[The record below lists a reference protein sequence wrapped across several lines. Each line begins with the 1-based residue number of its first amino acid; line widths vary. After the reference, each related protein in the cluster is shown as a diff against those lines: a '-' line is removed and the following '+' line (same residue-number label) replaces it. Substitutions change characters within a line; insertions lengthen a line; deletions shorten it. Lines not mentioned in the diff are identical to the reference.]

1 MKREVC
7 KLFARPSGHI
17 RDNLSGVNLQRKES
31 GPPPDNISSGIR
43 TEQHSVEKE
52 EEKKL
57 GRVKKLNFVFFLHYK
72 IISNIYL
79 FYDKA

>member
-1 MKREVC
+1 MLKRNLNRIVLKGHSTVVEMLKREIC

-43 TEQHSVEKE
+43 KGQHSVEKA
-52 EEKKL
+52 EEKNGGGL
-57 GRVKKLNFVFFLHYK
+57 RN
-72 IISNIYL
+72 
-79 FYDKA
+79 